1 MKIEVLHI
9 DDCPNWKRAN
19 DRIRQALVRLGDT
32 LTVVESRL
40 IRTREEADALP
51 FAGSPT
57 ITLNDEDLFPGTGL
71 TSDLA
76 CRIYVTPDGF
86 AGMPTVDQLVEA
98 IGSHDN

>member
-9 DDCPNWKRAN
+9 DDCPNWKRAD
-19 DRIRQALVRLGDT
+19 DRIRQALDHLRDT
-32 LTVVESRL
+32 TTLVECRL
-40 IRTREEADALP
+40 IHTREEADALP

-57 ITLNDEDLFPGTGL
+57 ITLDDEDLFPGEGR

-76 CRIYVTPDGF
+76 CRVYVTPDGL

-98 IGSHDN
+98 IGSHGH